1 MLNLNL
7 THLMD
12 DAKCYEAVRQM
23 RWKTG
28 VFGCMGGAGVA
39 RNFLLQLVNEI
50 KANTAVDAT
59 DEVVGSWRYG
69 RLQ

>member
-1 MLNLNL
+1 MRLNLL
-7 THLMD
+7 
-12 DAKCYEAVRQM
+12 VG
-23 RWKTG
+23 G
-28 VFGCMGGAGVA
+28 VQIGCMGGAGVA

-59 DEVVGSWRYG
+59 NEVVGSWRYG